1 MYNTFFSFNIKK
13 YFLFFN
19 LFFFFSIDNVFAES
33 VSDFIQL
40 PVSFLFLFK
49 KGGYVMIP
57 IFLCSVIAFA
67 LVLERFLSLRRS
79 KIFPRLMMKEINS
92 LSLSSDFSDINS
104 ICNKYDVPLTRIIVA
119 GFSRKKLGLG
129 EMEKAMIACGQQ
141 ESSIL
146 SRNLRGLG
154 VIANLAPMLGLF
166 GTVIGMIR
174 AFDVISKAGTG
185 NPGLVAEGIS
195 QALLTTAAG
204 LIVGIPSLA
213 LYHFFRSRIDKIIF
227 ELESISVNLIN
238 SLADKFGK

>member
-1 MYNTFFSFNIKK
+1 LDNTFFYVPIKK
-13 YFLFFN
+13 YFLFFI
-19 LFFFFSIDNVFAES
+19 LIFVFLVDDVFAED
-33 VSDFIQL
+33 VSGFVEF
-40 PVSFLFLFK
+40 PASFLFLFK

-57 IFLCSVIAFA
+57 IFLCSVIALA

-79 KIFPRLMMKEINS
+79 KIFPRLMMQEINS
-92 LSLSSDFSDINS
+92 LSLSSDFADINS
-104 ICNKYDVPLTRIIVA
+104 ICKKYDVPLTRIITA
-119 GFSRKKLGLG
+119 GFSRKTLGLG
-129 EMEKAMIACGQQ
+129 EMEKAMIGCGQQ

-213 LYHFFRSRIDKIIF
+213 LYHFFRSRIDKIVF

-238 SLADKFGK
+238 SLADKLAK

>member
-1 MYNTFFSFNIKK
+1 MFIFIFVFATN
-13 YFLFFN
+13 
-19 LFFFFSIDNVFAES
+19 DAFAES
-33 VSDFIQL
+33 ISDFIQL
-40 PVSFLFLFK
+40 PTSFLFLFN

-57 IFLCSVIAFA
+57 IFLCSVISFSI
-67 LVLERFLSLRRS
+67 VLERFLFLRRNR
-79 KIFPRLMMKEINS
+79 IFPRLMMKKIELLNS
-92 LSLSSDFSDINS
+92 SSDFSDIDAT
-104 ICNKYDVPLTRIIVA
+104 CKKYDVPLTRIIAA
-119 GFSRKKLGLG
+119 GFKRKELGLG
-129 EMEKAMIACGQQ
+129 EMEKAMIGCGQHQ
-141 ESSIL
+141 SSIL

-195 QALLTTAAG
+195 QALFTTAAG

-227 ELESISVNLIN
+227 ELESISMNLI
-238 SLADKFGK
+238 SMVVDKLGK